1 MGAERLEKVREISRQ
16 MSQNATFAGYDHAR
30 RVTQVALDIGRKEG
44 ADLDALEVAGLLHD
58 VGVPLDKPHHY
69 EIGAFLVRGILTEL
83 GYERDFVEKVARM
96 VETHSRY
103 GGPEPE
109 SLEEKILQDADAVE
123 YVGAV
128 GLARGIVRGME
139 NGSYAGNVDELPALI
154 DGLIDRVSEGI
165 HTDRARDL
173 VAGRIGFLREFKV
186 RLEKELRGEA

>member
-1 MGAERLEKVREISRQ
+1 MKEIDRIREISRQ

-30 RVTQVALDIGRKEG
+30 RVTQVALDIGRGEG
-44 ADLDALEVAGLLHD
+44 ADLEALEVAGLLHD

-69 EIGAFLVRGILTEL
+69 EIGAFLVKGILTEL
-83 GYERDFVEKVARM
+83 GYDRDFVEKVARM

-109 SLEEKILQDADAVE
+109 TLEEKVLQDADAVE
-123 YVGAV
+123 YVGAI

-139 NGSYAGNVDELPALI
+139 NGSYTGNVDELPALI
-154 DGLIDRVSEGI
+154 DSLTKQVSDNL
-165 HTDRARDL
+165 HTERAREL
-173 VAGRIGFLREFKV
+173 IEGRVRFLQEFKE